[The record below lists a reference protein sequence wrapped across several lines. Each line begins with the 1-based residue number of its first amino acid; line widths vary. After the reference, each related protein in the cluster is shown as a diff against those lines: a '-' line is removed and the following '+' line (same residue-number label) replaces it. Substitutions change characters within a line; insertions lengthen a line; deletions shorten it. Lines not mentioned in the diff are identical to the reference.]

1 MPIYDFRCSTCG
13 HKFEYFT
20 FKLNGQQ
27 VNCERCGSV
36 ANRLISPVGI
46 IFKGSGFYVTDSRKS
61 STLTS
66 ADSTDSKKT
75 DKCSKTDTGSTD
87 SKVDSKIEKKEE
99 LSSAA

>member
-1 MPIYDFRCSTCG
+1 MPIYDFRCSSCG

-27 VNCERCGSV
+27 VNCECCGSV

-66 ADSTDSKKT
+66 TDSSDAKT
-75 DKCSKTDTGSTD
+75 DTCAKTDTGSNKID
-87 SKVDSKIEKKEE
+87 STVEK
-99 LSSAA
+99 AA

>member
-66 ADSTDSKKT
+66 TDS
-75 DKCSKTDTGSTD
+75 SKTDTCSNTDTGSKID
-87 SKVDSKIEKKEE
+87 SKVEK
-99 LSSAA
+99 AA